1 MGDESV
7 PDGVGGYGSAT
18 SNGDGADTTPERGA
32 VALAGASAKEA
43 FRRLSERPADLLRFA
58 TAGSVDDGKS
68 TLIGR
73 LLYDSKQVLSDQLAH
88 VEQTSERMGH
98 DFLDLSLLT
107 DGLRAEREQGITID
121 VAYRYFATAQRRFII
136 ADTPGHEQYTRNMVT
151 GASTADLAIVLIDA
165 RKGVIAQS
173 KRHAFIS
180 SMLGIPHVV
189 VCVNKMDLVGY
200 EEAIFE
206 AIVEEFDSF
215 AARLELPDVTFI
227 PISALLGD
235 NVVERSQA
243 MPWYQGPPLLYHL
256 EHVHIASDRNLIDV
270 RFPVQWVIR
279 VGGRQLQSDE
289 ADYRAY
295 AGQLAGGIIRAG
307 DEVVVLPSGQR
318 STVAGI
324 DTYEGPVQEAF
335 PPMSVALRLTDDI
348 DVSRGNTIV
357 RTHNQPTVSN
367 RFECL
372 MCWMSEEPLSP
383 RRRYLVKHTT
393 RTAMLGKVDVRY
405 RIDVESLRRDE
416 SASTLGLNDLAR
428 VQVELSSPLVFDSY
442 RRNRV
447 TGSLIVIDEATNDT
461 VAAGVILD
469 TEVEGT
475 WSDAESKTERS
486 PNVRWQGTRVTRERR
501 WQALGHGGA
510 TLWFTGLPGA
520 GKSTVAAA
528 VEERLLAAGQAA
540 YMLDGDNLRHGL
552 NGDLGFDESARRENV
567 RRTAHVAR
575 LLAESGTIAL
585 VSLVSPYAA
594 DREAA
599 ATLHAADELDFLEIF
614 VDAPLELCEQR
625 DPKGL
630 YARARSGELAGLTG
644 VGAPYEAPAEP
655 DLVLGSREE
664 TVEEE
669 VERVM
674 QLLLARGLIS
684 GG

>member
-1 MGDESV
+1 MSGT
-7 PDGVGGYGSAT
+7 DGVDPTSAAL
-18 SNGDGADTTPERGA
+18 NGASPGTAA
-32 VALAGASAKEA
+32 VAGESHPAESAAEL

-73 LLYDSKQVLSDQLAH
+73 LLYDSKQVLADQLAH
-88 VEQTSERMGH
+88 VEQTSQRMGH
-98 DFLDLSLLT
+98 EFVDLSLLT

-121 VAYRYFATAQRRFII
+121 VAYRYFATTQRRFII

-151 GASTADLAIVLIDA
+151 GASTADLAIVLVDA
-165 RKGVIAQS
+165 RKGVVSQS

-189 VCVNKMDLVGY
+189 VCVNKMDLVDFD
-200 EEAIFE
+200 EAVFN
-206 AIVEEFDSF
+206 AIVEEFDTF

-235 NVVERSQA
+235 NVVDRSEA
-243 MPWYQGPPLLYHL
+243 MPWYQGPPVLYHL

-279 VGGRQLQSDE
+279 VGGNQARSNV

-295 AGQLAGGIIRAG
+295 AGQLAGGILREG
-307 DEVVVLPSGQR
+307 DEVVVLPGGQR
-318 STVAGI
+318 TKVAGI
-324 DTYEGPVQEAF
+324 DTYEGPAKEAF
-335 PPMSVALRLTDDI
+335 PPMSVALRLADDI
-348 DVSRGNTIV
+348 DVSRGSTIV
-357 RTHNQPTVSN
+357 RPQNQPTVSP

-372 MCWMSEEPLSP
+372 MCWMSQEPLSP
-383 RRRYLVKHTT
+383 KRRYLVKHTT
-393 RTAMLGKVDVRY
+393 RTAMVGKIDVRY
-405 RIDVESLRRDE
+405 RIDVETLRREE
-416 SASTLGLNDLAR
+416 SAKTLELNDLAR
-428 VQVELSSPLVFDSY
+428 VHVELSSPLVFDSY
-442 RRNRV
+442 RRNRI

-469 TEVEGT
+469 TEVDVGE
-475 WSDAESKTERS
+475 SDSKTERS
-486 PNVRWQGTRVTRERR
+486 PNVRWQGTRMTRERR
-501 WQALGHGGA
+501 WQSLGHGGA

-528 VEERLLAAGQAA
+528 VEERLLELGQPALL
-540 YMLDGDNLRHGL
+540 LDGDNLRHGL
-552 NGDLGFDESARRENV
+552 NGDLGFDEHARRENV
-567 RRTAHVAR
+567 RRTAHVAK

-594 DREAA
+594 DRETAA
-599 ATLHAADELDFLEIF
+599 SLHEADDLAFVEIF

-630 YARARSGELAGLTG
+630 YARARAGELAGLTG
-644 VGAPYEAPAEP
+644 VGAPYEAPADP
-655 DLVLGSREE
+655 DLVLGSDGE

-669 VERVM
+669 VVRVM
-674 QLLLARGLIS
+674 ELLTLAGLIS
-684 GG
+684 SER

>member
-1 MGDESV
+1 MAEH
-7 PDGVGGYGSAT
+7 GS
-18 SNGDGADTTPERGA
+18 TP
-32 VALAGASAKEA
+32 GASANGNGAAHASVAVAGAPTGESA
-43 FRRLSERPADLLRFA
+43 VELFRRLSERPTDLLRFA

-73 LLYDSKQVLSDQLAH
+73 LLFDSKQVLADQLAH
-88 VEQTSERMGH
+88 VEQTSQRMGH
-98 DFLDLSLLT
+98 EFVDLSLLT

-151 GASTADLAIVLIDA
+151 GASTADLAIVLVDA
-165 RKGVIAQS
+165 RKGVLSQS

-180 SMLGIPHVV
+180 SLLGIPHVV
-189 VCVNKMDLVGY
+189 VCVNKMDLVNFD
-200 EEAIFE
+200 EAVFDT
-206 AIVEEFDSF
+206 IVEEFDAF

-235 NVVERSQA
+235 NVVERSES

-279 VGGRQLQSDE
+279 PQSSSV

-295 AGQLAGGIIRAG
+295 AGQLAGGIIRPG
-307 DEVVVLPSGQR
+307 DEVVVLPGGQR
-318 STVAGI
+318 TSVAGI
-324 DTYEGPVQEAF
+324 DTFEGPVQEAF
-335 PPMSVALRLTDDI
+335 PPMSVALRLSDDI
-348 DVSRGNTIV
+348 DVSRGSTIV

-367 RFECL
+367 SFECL
-372 MCWMSEEPLSP
+372 MCWMSSEPLSP
-383 RRRYLVKHTT
+383 TRRYTVKHTT
-393 RTAMLGKVDVRY
+393 RTAMVGKVDIRY

-416 SASTLGLNDLAR
+416 SANALELNDLAR
-428 VQVELSSPLVFDSY
+428 VHLELSSPLVFDSY

-461 VAAGVILD
+461 VAAAVILD
-469 TEVEGT
+469 TEVDAPG
-475 WSDAESKTERS
+475 SDESEKTERS
-486 PNVRWQGTRVTRERR
+486 PNVRWQGTRMTRELR
-501 WQALGHGGA
+501 WRTLGHSGA

-528 VEERLLAAGQAA
+528 VEERLLAAGQPAFL
-540 YMLDGDNLRHGL
+540 LDGDNLRHGL
-552 NGDLGFDESARRENV
+552 NGDLGFDEAARRENV

-599 ATLHAADELDFLEIF
+599 AALHATDELGFLEIF

-630 YARARSGELAGLTG
+630 YARARSGELAGMTG

-655 DLVLGSREE
+655 DLVLGSFRE

-669 VERVM
+669 VERVLE
-674 QLLLARGLIS
+674 LLSARGLIS
-684 GG
+684 L